1 MKNPPRTKL
10 IPTRTADP
18 HIPDPLIQLWILRL
32 LVPLG
37 GYREFLTR
45 YGFGDEALASYLGI
59 AEPDGECQTDT
70 LLAGL
75 RKRYQQA
82 ENKRS
87 PKKLPSLLDANI
99 ERIGRLIGLDETAKA
114 ILAFAVLLHLDP
126 WLQRAAHQ
134 MGRIDASR
142 VIDVLTGLLQL
153 DRSDVRS
160 AMSPRGTLQ
169 ESGLLRLDPRVGDEL
184 ADRLALLTGGMAD
197 RMLHVDADP
206 INLLSDIFAAGEPP
220 SLSLTD
226 YGHIPSIEV
235 LRLYLRHALDAARPG
250 VNVLIHG
257 APGSGK
263 TQLTS
268 VVAQS
273 LGCDLFVLTAQ
284 NPTGDSLDA
293 DSRLRAYRVAQS
305 MLKQRRALILFDEIE
320 DVFNDGW
327 AGFGGKSTAQSRKAW
342 MNRVLESNPVPAFW
356 LTNTVGSM
364 DPAFVR
370 RFDVVIE
377 AKLPTG
383 QARRALVERACGN
396 FIEPMALAQL
406 LESPRLAPAVVER
419 AAGVVSAV
427 RSEFTA
433 ARASQA
439 MVQLID
445 STLVAQGHGPLAPAG
460 QAMLSCGYDPHAI
473 STDTDLDVVTKGLLS
488 ARAGRLCLYG
498 PPGTGKTAYGRW
510 LAQQLDRPL
519 HVKRV
524 SDIVTPYLGE
534 TELNLARV
542 FRQADNEKAVLL
554 IDEVDGFLRDRRYA
568 QRSWEIT
575 AVNEMLVQ
583 MEAFDGVFIA
593 STNLMDDIDQA
604 ALRRFD
610 LKVKFDYLGIEQA
623 KRLLLS
629 TAVALGIA
637 APTARDLDLLHS
649 LRTLTPGDFA
659 AIERQHRFRPV
670 ADAAAM
676 VSALAAECAIKK
688 ASAPRPIGFVSA
700 SE

>member
-1 MKNPPRTKL
+1 MKNSLPTKR
-10 IPTRTADP
+10 IHTRTDELR
-18 HIPDPLIQLWILRL
+18 IPDSLIQLWILRL

-37 GYREFLTR
+37 GYREFLTG
-45 YGFGDEALASYLGI
+45 YGFGDDALANYLGI
-59 AEPDGECQTDT
+59 VEPDCKYQTRT

-87 PKKLPSLLDANI
+87 PKMLSSLLDANI
-99 ERIGRLIGLDETAKA
+99 DRIGHLLSLDETAKA
-114 ILAFAVLLHLDP
+114 ILAFAVLLQLDP

-134 MGRIDASR
+134 IGSIDASR
-142 VIDVLTGLLQL
+142 LMDVLTGVLQL
-153 DRSDVRS
+153 DRSDVRRT
-160 AMSPRGTLQ
+160 MSPRGPLH
-169 ESGLLRLDPRVGDEL
+169 ESGLLRLVPRFGAEL
-184 ADRLALLTGGMAD
+184 ADRLALLSDGMAD
-197 RMLHVDADP
+197 RMLHTEADP
-206 INLLSDIFAAGEPP
+206 INLLSDIFTPDVPP
-220 SLSLTD
+220 SLTLSD
-226 YGHIPSIEV
+226 YGHIRSIEV
-235 LRLYLRHALDAARPG
+235 LLPYLRHALDTARPG

-257 APGSGK
+257 VPGTGK
-263 TQLTS
+263 TQLTR

-273 LGCDLFVLTAQ
+273 LACDLFVLTAQ
-284 NPTGDSLDA
+284 CPTGDSIDA
-293 DSRLRAYRVAQS
+293 ESRLRVYRVAQG

-327 AGFGGKSTAQSRKAW
+327 TGLGGKSTAQSRKAW
-342 MNRVLESNPVPAFW
+342 MNRALESNPVPNFW
-356 LTNTVGSM
+356 LTNSVGSL

-377 AKLPTG
+377 AELPTG
-383 QARRALVERACGN
+383 QARRTLVERACGS
-396 FIEPMALAQL
+396 FIDPLAVARL
-406 LESPRLAPAVVER
+406 LESPQLAPAVVER

-473 STDTDLDVVTKGLLS
+473 NTDTDLDVVTKGLLS
-488 ARAGRLCLYG
+488 ARAGRLYLYG
-498 PPGTGKTAYGRW
+498 PPGTGKTAYGHW

-524 SDIVTPYLGE
+524 SDIVRPYLGE
-534 TELNLARV
+534 TEQNLARV
-542 FRQADNEKAVLL
+542 FRQAGNEKAILL
-554 IDEVDGFLRDRRYA
+554 IDEVDGFLRDRRQA

-583 MEAFDGVFIA
+583 MEMFDGVFIA

-623 KRLLLS
+623 KRLLMS
-629 TAVALGIA
+629 TAEALGIA
-637 APTARDLDLLHS
+637 APTARDLDLLRS

-659 AIERQHRFRPV
+659 AIERQHRFRPL
-670 ADAAAM
+670 ADAAQM
-676 VSALAAECAIKK
+676 VAALAAECALKK
-688 ASAPRPIGFVSA
+688 ASASRPIGFVGGS
-700 SE
+700 